1 MTDQTS
7 HQDYF
12 CIVDPPVEA
21 FPLGLRLVPATNLPA
36 AATNPATAAHRERTT
51 FHTGIHARPGQNQQ
65 QLQPGGAD
73 GGVARNSGVGTQP
86 PPFHQDHDQDRPDQE
101 MRDWQ
106 EETDALYTSGSYRD
120 DLSRP
125 TTVVPLIQLGEGPHA
140 VYVVPDFVERHDGS
154 YGGIR
159 VSFMMERF
167 HIQRQTHP
175 LLSPLRPVSSD
186 WLYAFQVNSH
196 CFVYRVHLSFSDGP
210 GCIYLCSCMRLAW
223 EALAGLDVSGSS
235 REECAR
241 IGGTPC
247 QHSLA
252 VAAVFE
258 APEEQMQSCSCL
270 GDASLHPQH
279 PVEVLELDDGIKVRM
294 VVDCRSHP
302 CAEPDSLGL
311 IGNDSNLHFKCF
323 SCGNGNGSY
332 SCKHVESL
340 LVFLNQLDSLDDFY
354 LSMAS
359 FSPHPRFGPAAAATG
374 SGRQQGANEARA
386 STSRSTRKPVSYK
399 AIPEKL
405 RNAATS
411 ARARGALLKCVL
423 S

>member
-1 MTDQTS
+1 
-7 HQDYF
+7 
-12 CIVDPPVEA
+12 
-21 FPLGLRLVPATNLPA
+21 
-36 AATNPATAAHRERTT
+36 
-51 FHTGIHARPGQNQQ
+51 
-65 QLQPGGAD
+65 
-73 GGVARNSGVGTQP
+73 
-86 PPFHQDHDQDRPDQE
+86 

-106 EETDALYTSGSYRD
+106 EEIDASDTSGSYRD

-125 TTVVPLIQLGEGPHA
+125 TTVVPLIPLGEGPHA
-140 VYVVPDFVERHDGS
+140 VFIVPDFVERHDGS

-159 VSFMMERF
+159 VSFMMNRLMY
-167 HIQRQTHP
+167 P
-175 LLSPLRPVSSD
+175 LMYPDRLLC
-186 WLYAFQVNSH
+186 AFQVNSH

-210 GCIYLCSCMRLAW
+210 GCIHLCSCMRLAW

-258 APEEQMQSCSCL
+258 APDEQMQSCSCL

-279 PVEVLELDDGIKVRM
+279 SVEVLELDDGIKVRL

-323 SCGNGNGSY
+323 SCGSGNGSY
-332 SCKHVESL
+332 NCKHVESL
-340 LVFLNQLDSLDDFY
+340 VVFINQLDSLDDFY

-359 FSPHPRFGPAAAATG
+359 FSPHPRFGPAAEATAG

-386 STSRSTRKPVSYK
+386 STSTRQPVSYK

-411 ARARGALLKCVL
+411 ARARGA
-423 S
+423 SP